1 MRVFLSLCRLSKIS
15 TRPPCIPRASSSI
28 IPNSI
33 STAPFILN
41 TQARHNLCASVRGQL
56 PDFDCTDLTIR
67 QRNPLI
73 REISRGDRIR
83 SAATTRRL
91 REEKLFF
98 NLARGGEGEGT
109 DVSGEVSLVTAVG
122 GPEVG
127 A

>member
-1 MRVFLSLCRLSKIS
+1 MQILLSLCRLSKFSI
-15 TRPPCIPRASSSI
+15 RLPPFPVPYSSI

-41 TQARHNLCASVRGQL
+41 TQARHNLCASVRRQL
-56 PDFDCTDLTIR
+56 PDFHCTDRTIR

-73 REISRGDRIR
+73 REISRGNRIR
-83 SAATTRRL
+83 STATSRRL

-109 DVSGEVSLVTAVG
+109 DVSSEIGLVSAVG
-122 GPEVG
+122 GPEVRS
-127 A
+127 